1 MSEEEEKPKKKKLK
15 KITPINDDSLEESR
29 PTKKKK
35 KTKSKKKKKVKT
47 ELDNNFSEQD
57 ENEEVSKPK
66 KKKTKKKSKLKV
78 LTEKIDMNDE
88 NESEN
93 EEIEKP
99 KKKKKKKKKKTPK
112 EINTEED
119 MLDDAINNRSD
130 TANNKDENDDD
141 NNESQNEDNNNL
153 ININRENENN
163 YSNNDN
169 DDDFFN
175 DNNNNNIYDERE
187 KEFNDLNDSGLLSKQ
202 EEEEIK
208 EKVNKKSKN
217 KGTNKNKNKISYKKP
232 DNSHLKIDSK
242 NKQNVDITKSA
253 ILNLFST
260 KTLKKV
266 DSDYEEEKD
275 DKNINSPFKNSQF
288 KNGEL
293 NDDNQSDGSF
303 INLLSKINNLDY
315 QGYNY
320 TITEKDYFKRT
331 SEEPPITT
339 ILNSEDAAIKKCEEL
354 MEALE
359 NEAKWSDPD
368 FGPQPNDNGMG
379 NKKSIYGEFGSAQTL
394 GINVDNISWYGIK
407 EINENA
413 TFFYDGTESNDVL
426 QGALGDCWF
435 ISALSVIATK
445 DYLLRGEFN
454 KSILEDGKIDEEEI
468 KMMSEGIYPPIFHS
482 FSTKGIF
489 CFRFYKNFQWRYVL
503 IDDRLPCYS
512 VYNENQTKK
521 LVFAHCRL
529 SNEFWVPLIEK
540 AYAKLHGSY
549 ASLVSGCIDD
559 GLVDMTGLVSK
570 KMVKENLV
578 GKSEQLWELMKE
590 RSKLK
595 FEGEI
600 KTQTGKKVTAKIYT
614 RNKSMMGCS
623 VEHNGKNKEM
633 EVSMQGHKIG
643 IIAGH
648 AYSILDVFEI
658 DKPRSKKPR
667 KSSRLLRI
675 RNPWGNY
682 EWNGKWCDNSAEVI
696 KNKELI
702 EKALNEKYKDTN
714 EKIDFSKDDGAF
726 LMRFSDFRKIFN
738 NIFFCQNFP
747 PSYIGVRFYDKW
759 TNKNS
764 GGLPIHNTE
773 KEFRDFFLN
782 PQYYFELKKPG
793 KVIICLLQNDG
804 RLYGEKFP
812 FQKYVKKVCL
822 LVFKTKND
830 SPIDN
835 FDGHVD
841 QTVIAQ
847 RREICLELDL
857 QAGKYIA
864 IPSLKDKKDYTT
876 FNLEFYFED
885 VLLSN
890 TKNNKFNFNQLKY
903 TYIKKLG
910 DNPKC
915 ELINEYIAS
924 EVKMASKN
932 KLDFIISEFQYSL
945 KREEDNKKNNENV
958 NKFNLNNSYEDEDF

>member
-175 DNNNNNIYDERE
+175 DANNNNIYDERE

-413 TFFYDGTESNDVL
+413 TFFYDGKMKM
-426 QGALGDCWF
+426 Q
-435 ISALSVIATK
+435 LS
-445 DYLLRGEFN
+445 F
-454 KSILEDGKIDEEEI
+454 
-468 KMMSEGIYPPIFHS
+468 MMELNQMM
-482 FSTKGIF
+482 F
-489 CFRFYKNFQWRYVL
+489 C
-503 IDDRLPCYS
+503 
-512 VYNENQTKK
+512 
-521 LVFAHCRL
+521 
-529 SNEFWVPLIEK
+529 
-540 AYAKLHGSY
+540 
-549 ASLVSGCIDD
+549 
-559 GLVDMTGLVSK
+559 
-570 KMVKENLV
+570 KE
-578 GKSEQLWELMKE
+578 LWE
-590 RSKLK
+590 
-595 FEGEI
+595 I
-600 KTQTGKKVTAKIYT
+600 V
-614 RNKSMMGCS
+614 
-623 VEHNGKNKEM
+623 
-633 EVSMQGHKIG
+633 
-643 IIAGH
+643 
-648 AYSILDVFEI
+648 
-658 DKPRSKKPR
+658 
-667 KSSRLLRI
+667 
-675 RNPWGNY
+675 
-682 EWNGKWCDNSAEVI
+682 
-696 KNKELI
+696 
-702 EKALNEKYKDTN
+702 
-714 EKIDFSKDDGAF
+714 
-726 LMRFSDFRKIFN
+726 
-738 NIFFCQNFP
+738 
-747 PSYIGVRFYDKW
+747 
-759 TNKNS
+759 
-764 GGLPIHNTE
+764 GLYQ
-773 KEFRDFFLN
+773 L
-782 PQYYFELKKPG
+782 
-793 KVIICLLQNDG
+793 CLL
-804 RLYGEKFP
+804 
-812 FQKYVKKVCL
+812 
-822 LVFKTKND
+822 
-830 SPIDN
+830 
-835 FDGHVD
+835 
-841 QTVIAQ
+841 
-847 RREICLELDL
+847 
-857 QAGKYIA
+857 
-864 IPSLKDKKDYTT
+864 
-876 FNLEFYFED
+876 
-885 VLLSN
+885 
-890 TKNNKFNFNQLKY
+890 
-903 TYIKKLG
+903 
-910 DNPKC
+910 
-915 ELINEYIAS
+915 
-924 EVKMASKN
+924 
-932 KLDFIISEFQYSL
+932 
-945 KREEDNKKNNENV
+945 
-958 NKFNLNNSYEDEDF
+958 

>member
-15 KITPINDDSLEESR
+15 KITPLEESK

-175 DNNNNNIYDERE
+175 DANNNNIYDERE

-232 DNSHLKIDSK
+232 DNSHLKVDSK

-275 DKNINSPFKNSQF
+275 DNNINSPFKNSQF

-331 SEEPPITT
+331 GEEPPITT

-379 NKKSIYGEFGSAQTL
+379 SKKSIYGEFGSAQTL

-559 GLVDMTGLVSK
+559 GLVDMT
-570 KMVKENLV
+570 
-578 GKSEQLWELMKE
+578 
-590 RSKLK
+590 
-595 FEGEI
+595 
-600 KTQTGKKVTAKIYT
+600 
-614 RNKSMMGCS
+614 
-623 VEHNGKNKEM
+623 
-633 EVSMQGHKIG
+633 
-643 IIAGH
+643 
-648 AYSILDVFEI
+648 D
-658 DKPRSKKPR
+658 
-667 KSSRLLRI
+667 
-675 RNPWGNY
+675 
-682 EWNGKWCDNSAEVI
+682 
-696 KNKELI
+696 
-702 EKALNEKYKDTN
+702 
-714 EKIDFSKDDGAF
+714 
-726 LMRFSDFRKIFN
+726 
-738 NIFFCQNFP
+738 
-747 PSYIGVRFYDKW
+747 
-759 TNKNS
+759 
-764 GGLPIHNTE
+764 
-773 KEFRDFFLN
+773 
-782 PQYYFELKKPG
+782 
-793 KVIICLLQNDG
+793 
-804 RLYGEKFP
+804 
-812 FQKYVKKVCL
+812 
-822 LVFKTKND
+822 
-830 SPIDN
+830 
-835 FDGHVD
+835 
-841 QTVIAQ
+841 
-847 RREICLELDL
+847 
-857 QAGKYIA
+857 
-864 IPSLKDKKDYTT
+864 
-876 FNLEFYFED
+876 
-885 VLLSN
+885 
-890 TKNNKFNFNQLKY
+890 
-903 TYIKKLG
+903 
-910 DNPKC
+910 
-915 ELINEYIAS
+915 
-924 EVKMASKN
+924 
-932 KLDFIISEFQYSL
+932 
-945 KREEDNKKNNENV
+945 
-958 NKFNLNNSYEDEDF
+958 

>member
-15 KITPINDDSLEESR
+15 KITPLEESK

-175 DNNNNNIYDERE
+175 DANNNNIYDERE

-232 DNSHLKIDSK
+232 DNSHLKVDSK

-266 DSDYEEEKD
+266 DSDYEEVKD
-275 DKNINSPFKNSQF
+275 DKKINSPFKNSQF
-288 KNGEL
+288 ENGEL
-293 NDDNQSDGSF
+293 NDDNQNEGTF

-331 SEEPPITT
+331 GEEPPITT

-379 NKKSIYGEFGSAQTL
+379 SKKSIYGEFGSAQTL

-559 GLVDMTGLVSK
+559 GLVDMT
-570 KMVKENLV
+570 
-578 GKSEQLWELMKE
+578 
-590 RSKLK
+590 
-595 FEGEI
+595 
-600 KTQTGKKVTAKIYT
+600 
-614 RNKSMMGCS
+614 
-623 VEHNGKNKEM
+623 
-633 EVSMQGHKIG
+633 
-643 IIAGH
+643 
-648 AYSILDVFEI
+648 D
-658 DKPRSKKPR
+658 
-667 KSSRLLRI
+667 
-675 RNPWGNY
+675 
-682 EWNGKWCDNSAEVI
+682 
-696 KNKELI
+696 
-702 EKALNEKYKDTN
+702 
-714 EKIDFSKDDGAF
+714 
-726 LMRFSDFRKIFN
+726 
-738 NIFFCQNFP
+738 
-747 PSYIGVRFYDKW
+747 
-759 TNKNS
+759 
-764 GGLPIHNTE
+764 
-773 KEFRDFFLN
+773 
-782 PQYYFELKKPG
+782 
-793 KVIICLLQNDG
+793 
-804 RLYGEKFP
+804 
-812 FQKYVKKVCL
+812 
-822 LVFKTKND
+822 
-830 SPIDN
+830 
-835 FDGHVD
+835 
-841 QTVIAQ
+841 
-847 RREICLELDL
+847 
-857 QAGKYIA
+857 
-864 IPSLKDKKDYTT
+864 
-876 FNLEFYFED
+876 
-885 VLLSN
+885 
-890 TKNNKFNFNQLKY
+890 
-903 TYIKKLG
+903 
-910 DNPKC
+910 
-915 ELINEYIAS
+915 
-924 EVKMASKN
+924 
-932 KLDFIISEFQYSL
+932 
-945 KREEDNKKNNENV
+945 
-958 NKFNLNNSYEDEDF
+958 

>member
-175 DNNNNNIYDERE
+175 DANNNNIYDERE

-293 NDDNQSDGSF
+293 NDDNQSEGSF

-903 TYIKKLG
+903 TYIIKLG